1 MEKVSFEIEIN
12 GVTKSINSINEAK
25 EAISELQDIMDNS
38 TFGSEEFKN
47 AATQID
53 KLQNKLVEALDK
65 GVEPAT
71 DGFKK
76 LKNELKEAKNAQAQA
91 AEAFGEG
98 SKEYKAAA
106 QQVAN
111 LQDKIE
117 DLKDSSVSL
126 KGTGVER
133 LNTSVGLLKEGFAN
147 FDTDKL
153 KVGFNAIGS
162 AMKAIPIFLIIEGL
176 RLLWENFDK
185 VSEFAKKFFNLQS
198 DGEKQ
203 IIKLN
208 KQLKE
213 QEEATKALSGSIE
226 REIKLLEAQGASTEK
241 IIEAKKRLALEQL
254 KELDLQGK
262 QAVAKIREIA
272 SNDDATESVYKYA
285 AALARAQGN
294 TQAAEIW
301 ERKYA
306 EAKRERMSE
315 EVKNANEINEKIKN
329 IENSIQVEKLKF
341 EKEQSDA
348 RKKSSE
354 EKAKLLQEDID
365 AENAARKK
373 SNEESAKLLQEAI
386 DDENALK
393 VDKDRVNNLLINE
406 NLKTNLEERNA
417 IELQGEQNIL
427 NGKIEAEEAYQQVL
441 REKRR
446 AFRDA
451 QLEEFGIENSARLKI
466 VETYSNAAQGLSDF
480 VYQTQLNNVKKGS
493 EEEDKIKRKQ
503 FETNKK
509 IQIAQAFIS
518 GSQGLLNAIT
528 QHSGVPIPF
537 DIPLRIAKSA
547 AVVTTT
553 AATIAKINSQQYGGG
568 GGQLSG
574 NTGTPAVSGNAP
586 QFNSIAPNI
595 NPSANQPLTRLDENG
610 RPINVNTSVKVEA
623 EVTESKMTDKQK
635 QQQQR
640 INNTTF

>member
-53 KLQNKLVEALDK
+53 KLENKLIEVLDK

-98 SKEYKAAA
+98 SKEYKKAA

-111 LQDKIE
+111 LQDKLD

-133 LNTSVGLLKEGFAN
+133 LNSSVGLLKEGFQN

-153 KVGFNAIGS
+153 KIGFNALGT

-226 REIKLLEAQGASTEK
+226 REIKLLEAQGASTDK

-262 QAVAKIREIA
+262 LAVAKIREIA
-272 SNDDATESVYKYA
+272 SNDDSTESVYKYA

-301 ERKYA
+301 ERKYT

-329 IENSIQVEKLKF
+329 IGNSIQVEELKV
-341 EKEQSDA
+341 EKAQSDA
-348 RKKSSE
+348 RKKS
-354 EKAKLLQEDID
+354 
-365 AENAARKK
+365 
-373 SNEESAKLLQEAI
+373 NEERAKLLQEAI
-386 DDENALK
+386 DAENALK
-393 VDKDRVNNLLINE
+393 VNKDRVNNLLINE

-417 IELQGEQNIL
+417 IELQGEQSLL

-441 REKRR
+441 REKQR

-451 QLEEFGIENSARLKI
+451 QLEEFRQENNARLSI

-528 QHSGVPIPF
+528 QPSGVPIPF

-553 AATIAKINSQQYGGG
+553 AATIAKISSQQYGGG

-574 NTGTPAVSGNAP
+574 NTGVPAVSGNAP

>member
-12 GVTKSINSINEAK
+12 GVSKSINSINDAK

-98 SKEYKAAA
+98 SKEYKKAA

-111 LQDKIE
+111 LQDKLE

-133 LNTSVGLLKEGFAN
+133 LNSSVGLLKEGFQN
-147 FDTDKL
+147 FDIDKL
-153 KVGFNAIGS
+153 KIGFNALGT

-185 VSEFAKKFFNLQS
+185 VSEFTKKFFNLQS

-262 QAVAKIREIA
+262 LAVAKIREIA

-301 ERKYA
+301 ERKYT

-329 IENSIQVEKLKF
+329 IGNSIQVEELKV
-341 EKEQSDA
+341 EKAQSDA
-348 RKKSSE
+348 RKKS
-354 EKAKLLQEDID
+354 
-365 AENAARKK
+365 
-373 SNEESAKLLQEAI
+373 NEENKKQQDDLFAEALKEQEKEEEIRSWRIKKEEEANKEEAANRAKVL
-386 DDENALK
+386 DEINALEIK
-393 VDKDRVNNLLINE
+393 NE
-406 NLKTNLEERNA
+406 KEKNA
-417 IELQGEQNIL
+417 EQ
-427 NGKIEAEEAYQQVL
+427 
-441 REKRR
+441 
-446 AFRDA
+446 
-451 QLEEFGIENSARLKI
+451 
-466 VETYSNAAQGLSDF
+466 VEIWKQ
-480 VYQTQLNNVKKGS
+480 
-493 EEEDKIKRKQ
+493 EEEDYKKSEAAKTEALNKSLDAGKGLVDAFFSFQQNRAKGNASKELEIRKKMFAVDKAFNVARTIQDGIRSVQAALTIPPPGGQILAGVNATLAAGNLAKILATK
-503 FETNKK
+503 FEGGSTGD
-509 IQIAQAFIS
+509 S
-518 GSQGLLNAIT
+518 GSSI
-528 QHSGVPIPF
+528 S
-537 DIPLRIAKSA
+537 
-547 AVVTTT
+547 
-553 AATIAKINSQQYGGG
+553 GGG
-568 GGQLSG
+568 GI
-574 NTGTPAVSGNAP
+574 PAVSGNAP

>member
-12 GVTKSINSINEAK
+12 GVSKSINSINEAK

-98 SKEYKAAA
+98 SKEYKKAA

-111 LQDKIE
+111 LQDKLD

-133 LNTSVGLLKEGFAN
+133 LNSSVGLLREGFQN
-147 FDTDKL
+147 WDTDKL
-153 KVGFNAIGS
+153 KIGFNALGT

-226 REIKLLEAQGASTEK
+226 REIKLLEAQGASTDK

-262 QAVAKIREIA
+262 LAVAKIREIA

-301 ERKYA
+301 DRKYT
-306 EAKRERMSE
+306 ESKRERMSE

-329 IENSIQVEKLKF
+329 IGNSIQVEELKVEKKRNEDAKKRKEDDKKKTDDLF
-341 EKEQSDA
+341 AEALKEQEKEEEIRSWRIKKEEEANKLEAANRAKVLEEMKALELKVMQEENQAKIDA
-348 RKKSSE
+348 WNEEERLRKEKQAAEEKEKQDRIARTNESLTDAQNFTNGLNALNDFALQVKLNNNKKGFEDEEKVRKK
-354 EKAKLLQEDID
+354 
-365 AENAARKK
+365 
-373 SNEESAKLLQEAI
+373 
-386 DDENALK
+386 
-393 VDKDRVNNLLINE
+393 
-406 NLKTNLEERNA
+406 
-417 IELQGEQNIL
+417 
-427 NGKIEAEEAYQQVL
+427 
-441 REKRR
+441 
-446 AFRDA
+446 
-451 QLEEFGIENSARLKI
+451 
-466 VETYSNAAQGLSDF
+466 
-480 VYQTQLNNVKKGS
+480 
-493 EEEDKIKRKQ
+493 Q
-503 FETNKK
+503 FDLNKK
-509 IQIAQAFIS
+509 IQIGQALIS
-518 GSQGLLNAIT
+518 GAQGVLTALT
-528 QHSGVPIPF
+528 
-537 DIPLRIAKSA
+537 AKSLLPEPIATIARATNA
-547 AVVTTT
+547 ASIV
-553 AATIAKINSQQYGGG
+553 AATGLTIAKIDGMTYESKGSAG
-568 GGQLSG
+568 SST
-574 NTGTPAVSGNAP
+574 TGVPAVSGNAP

>member
-12 GVTKSINSINEAK
+12 GVTKSINSINDAK

-111 LQDKIE
+111 LQDKLE

-133 LNTSVGLLKEGFAN
+133 LNSSVGLLKEGFQN
-147 FDTDKL
+147 WDTDKL
-153 KVGFNAIGS
+153 KIGFNALGT

-185 VSEFAKKFFNLQS
+185 VSEFTKKFFNLQS

-226 REIKLLEAQGASTEK
+226 REIKLLEAQGASTDK

-301 ERKYA
+301 ERKYT

-354 EKAKLLQEDID
+354 EKAKLLQEDFAKRKAENKKQQDDLFAEALREQEKEEEIRSWRIKKEEEANKLEADNRAKVLEEMKALELKVMQEENQAKID
-365 AENAARKK
+365 AWNEEERLRKLAEDNYKK
-373 SNEESAKLLQEAI
+373 SEDAKKEALSKSL
-386 DDENALK
+386 DAGKGLVDAFFANQLNQAKGNATRELAIK
-393 VDKDRVNNLLINE
+393 KRMFEVDKAFNVARAIQDGIRSVQAALTIPPPGGQILAGVN
-406 NLKTNLEERNA
+406 
-417 IELQGEQNIL
+417 
-427 NGKIEAEEAYQQVL
+427 
-441 REKRR
+441 
-446 AFRDA
+446 
-451 QLEEFGIENSARLKI
+451 
-466 VETYSNAAQGLSDF
+466 
-480 VYQTQLNNVKKGS
+480 
-493 EEEDKIKRKQ
+493 
-503 FETNKK
+503 
-509 IQIAQAFIS
+509 
-518 GSQGLLNAIT
+518 
-528 QHSGVPIPF
+528 
-537 DIPLRIAKSA
+537 
-547 AVVTTT
+547 
-553 AATIAKINSQQYGGG
+553 ATIAAGNVAKILATKFDGGTTSSNSGDVGV
-568 GGQLSG
+568 
-574 NTGTPAVSGNAP
+574 PAVSGNAP

>member
-98 SKEYKAAA
+98 SKEYKSAA

-111 LQDKIE
+111 LQDKLD

-133 LNTSVGLLKEGFAN
+133 LNSSVGLLREGFQN
-147 FDTDKL
+147 FDIDKL
-153 KVGFNAIGS
+153 KIGFNALGT

-185 VSEFAKKFFNLQS
+185 VSEFTKKFFNLQS

-213 QEEATKALSGSIE
+213 QEDATKALSGSIE

-262 QAVAKIREIA
+262 LAVAKIREIA

-301 ERKYA
+301 ERKYT

-329 IENSIQVEKLKF
+329 IGNSIQVEELKV
-341 EKEQSDA
+341 EKAQSDA
-348 RKKSSE
+348 RKKRKEDDKKKTDDLFAEALKEQEKE
-354 EKAKLLQEDID
+354 EEIRTWRIKKEDDANKQEAANRDKVLEEIKALELKVMREENQAKID
-365 AENAARKK
+365 AWNEEDRLRKLAEDNYKK
-373 SNEESAKLLQEAI
+373 SEDAKAEALSKSL
-386 DDENALK
+386 DAGKGLVDAFFANQLNQAKGNATRELAIK
-393 VDKDRVNNLLINE
+393 KKMFEVDKAFNVARAIQDGIRSVQAALTIPPPGGQILAGVN
-406 NLKTNLEERNA
+406 
-417 IELQGEQNIL
+417 
-427 NGKIEAEEAYQQVL
+427 
-441 REKRR
+441 
-446 AFRDA
+446 
-451 QLEEFGIENSARLKI
+451 
-466 VETYSNAAQGLSDF
+466 
-480 VYQTQLNNVKKGS
+480 
-493 EEEDKIKRKQ
+493 
-503 FETNKK
+503 
-509 IQIAQAFIS
+509 
-518 GSQGLLNAIT
+518 
-528 QHSGVPIPF
+528 
-537 DIPLRIAKSA
+537 
-547 AVVTTT
+547 
-553 AATIAKINSQQYGGG
+553 ATIAAGNVAKILATKFDGGSVSG
-568 GGQLSG
+568 GADLGV
-574 NTGTPAVSGNAP
+574 PAVSGNAP

-595 NPSANQPLTRLDENG
+595 NPSSNQPLTRLDENG

>member
-12 GVTKSINSINEAK
+12 GVSKSINSINEAK

-98 SKEYKAAA
+98 SKEYKKAA

-111 LQDKIE
+111 LQDKLD

-133 LNTSVGLLKEGFAN
+133 LNNSFNLLTDGFKNA
-147 FDTDKL
+147 DLDKL
-153 KVGFNAIGS
+153 KIGFDAIGS

-185 VSEFAKKFFNLQS
+185 VSEFTKKFFNLQS

-213 QEEATKALSGSIE
+213 QEDATKALSGSIE
-226 REIKLLEAQGASTEK
+226 REIKLLEAQGASTDK

-262 QAVAKIREIA
+262 LAVAKIREIA

-301 ERKYA
+301 ERKYT

-329 IENSIQVEKLKF
+329 IGNSIQVEELKV
-341 EKEQSDA
+341 EKAQSDA

-354 EKAKLLQEDID
+354 E
-365 AENAARKK
+365 R
-373 SNEESAKLLQEAI
+373 AKLLQEAI
-386 DDENALK
+386 DEENALK
-393 VDKDRVNNLLINE
+393 VDKDKAFNLLINE

-417 IELQGEQNIL
+417 IELQGEQNLL
-427 NGKIEAEEAYQQVL
+427 NGKIEAEEAYQQVV
-441 REKRR
+441 REKQR
-446 AFRDA
+446 AFSDV
-451 QLEEFGIENSARLKI
+451 QLEEFRQENNARLAI

-528 QHSGVPIPF
+528 QPSGVPIPF

-553 AATIAKINSQQYGGG
+553 AATIAKISSQQYGGG

-574 NTGTPAVSGNAP
+574 NTGVPAVSGNAP

-595 NPSANQPLTRLDENG
+595 NPASNQPLTRLDENG

>member
-12 GVTKSINSINEAK
+12 GVTKSINSINDAK

-98 SKEYKAAA
+98 SKEYKKAA

-111 LQDKIE
+111 LQDKLE

-126 KGTGVER
+126 KGSGVER
-133 LNTSVGLLKEGFAN
+133 LNSSVGLLKEGFQN
-147 FDTDKL
+147 FDIDKL
-153 KVGFNAIGS
+153 KIGFNALGT

-185 VSEFAKKFFNLQS
+185 VSEFTKKFFNLQS

-262 QAVAKIREIA
+262 LAVAKIREIA

-301 ERKYA
+301 ERKYT

-329 IENSIQVEKLKF
+329 IGNSIQVEELKV
-341 EKEQSDA
+341 EKAQSDA
-348 RKKSSE
+348 RKKS
-354 EKAKLLQEDID
+354 
-365 AENAARKK
+365 
-373 SNEESAKLLQEAI
+373 NEERAKLLQEAI
-386 DDENALK
+386 DAENALN

-417 IELQGEQNIL
+417 IELQGEQNLL

-441 REKRR
+441 REKQR

-466 VETYSNAAQGLSDF
+466 VETYTNAAQGLSDF

-528 QHSGVPIPF
+528 QPSGVPIPF

-574 NTGTPAVSGNAP
+574 NTGVPAVSGNAP

>member
-111 LQDKIE
+111 LQDKLD

-133 LNTSVGLLKEGFAN
+133 LNSSVGLLREGFQN

-153 KVGFNAIGS
+153 KIGFNALGT

-203 IIKLN
+203 ITKLN

-226 REIKLLEAQGASTEK
+226 REIKLLEAQGANTEK

-262 QAVAKIREIA
+262 LAVAKIREIA

-301 ERKYA
+301 ERKYT

-329 IENSIQVEKLKF
+329 IGNSIQVEELKV
-341 EKEQSDA
+341 EKAQSDA

-354 EKAKLLQEDID
+354 E
-365 AENAARKK
+365 R
-373 SNEESAKLLQEAI
+373 AKLLQEAI
-386 DDENALK
+386 DAENALK

-417 IELQGEQNIL
+417 IELQGEQSLL

-441 REKRR
+441 REKQRS
-446 AFRDA
+446 FRDA
-451 QLEEFGIENSARLKI
+451 QLEEFRQENNARLSI

-528 QHSGVPIPF
+528 QPSGVPIPF

-574 NTGTPAVSGNAP
+574 NTGVPAVSGNAP

-595 NPSANQPLTRLDENG
+595 NPAANQPLTRLDENG

>member
-111 LQDKIE
+111 LQDKLD

-133 LNTSVGLLKEGFAN
+133 LNSSVGLLREGFQN

-153 KVGFNAIGS
+153 KIGFNALGT

-262 QAVAKIREIA
+262 LAVAKIREIA
-272 SNDDATESVYKYA
+272 SNDDSTESVYKYA

-301 ERKYA
+301 ERKYT

-329 IENSIQVEKLKF
+329 IGNSIQVEELKVEKKRNEDAKKRKEDDKKKTDDLIAEALREQ
-341 EKEQSDA
+341 EKEEEIRTWRNQKLDEANKLEAANRAKVLEEMKALELKVMQEESQAKIDA
-348 RKKSSE
+348 WNEEERLRKLAEDNYKKSE
-354 EKAKLLQEDID
+354 DAKKEALSKSLD
-365 AENAARKK
+365 AGKGLVDVFFANQLNQAKGNATRELAIKK
-373 SNEESAKLLQEAI
+373 RMFE
-386 DDENALK
+386 
-393 VDKDRVNNLLINE
+393 VDKAFNVARAIQDGIRSVQAALTIPPPGGQILAGVN
-406 NLKTNLEERNA
+406 
-417 IELQGEQNIL
+417 
-427 NGKIEAEEAYQQVL
+427 
-441 REKRR
+441 
-446 AFRDA
+446 
-451 QLEEFGIENSARLKI
+451 
-466 VETYSNAAQGLSDF
+466 
-480 VYQTQLNNVKKGS
+480 
-493 EEEDKIKRKQ
+493 
-503 FETNKK
+503 
-509 IQIAQAFIS
+509 
-518 GSQGLLNAIT
+518 
-528 QHSGVPIPF
+528 
-537 DIPLRIAKSA
+537 
-547 AVVTTT
+547 
-553 AATIAKINSQQYGGG
+553 ATIAAGNVAKILATKFDGGTTSSNSGDVGV
-568 GGQLSG
+568 
-574 NTGTPAVSGNAP
+574 PAVSGNAP

-595 NPSANQPLTRLDENG
+595 NPASNQPLTRLDENG

>member
-111 LQDKIE
+111 LQDKLD

-133 LNTSVGLLKEGFAN
+133 LNSSVGLLREGFQN

-153 KVGFNAIGS
+153 KIGFNALGT

-203 IIKLN
+203 ITKLN

-213 QEEATKALSGSIE
+213 QEDATKALSGSIE

-262 QAVAKIREIA
+262 LAVAKIREIA

-301 ERKYA
+301 ERKYT

-329 IENSIQVEKLKF
+329 IGNSIQVEELKV
-341 EKEQSDA
+341 EKAQSDA

-354 EKAKLLQEDID
+354 E
-365 AENAARKK
+365 R
-373 SNEESAKLLQEAI
+373 AKLLQEAI
-386 DDENALK
+386 DAENALK

-417 IELQGEQNIL
+417 IELQGEQSLL

-441 REKRR
+441 REKQRS
-446 AFRDA
+446 FRDA
-451 QLEEFGIENSARLKI
+451 QLEEFRQENNARLSI

-528 QHSGVPIPF
+528 QRSGVPIPF

-574 NTGTPAVSGNAP
+574 NTGVPAVSGNAP

-595 NPSANQPLTRLDENG
+595 NPAANQPLTRLDENG

>member
-12 GVTKSINSINEAK
+12 GVSKSINSINDAK

-111 LQDKIE
+111 LQDKLE

-126 KGTGVER
+126 KGSGVER
-133 LNTSVGLLKEGFAN
+133 LNSSVGLLKEGFQN
-147 FDTDKL
+147 FDIDKL
-153 KVGFNAIGS
+153 KIGFNALGT

-185 VSEFAKKFFNLQS
+185 VSEFTKKFFNLQS

-365 AENAARKK
+365 ARKK

-417 IELQGEQNIL
+417 IELQGEQSIL
-427 NGKIEAEEAYQQVL
+427 DSKADLNENFRQIELEKL
-441 REKRR
+441 REFNEKEKQERI
-446 AFRDA
+446 AKANELLTDA
-451 QLEEFGIENSARLKI
+451 QNFTNGLNALSEFALQVK
-466 VETYSNAAQGLSDF
+466 
-480 VYQTQLNNVKKGS
+480 LNNNKKGFED
-493 EEEDKIKRKQ
+493 EEKVRKKQ
-503 FETNKK
+503 FDQNKK
-509 IQIAQAFIS
+509 IQIAQAVIS
-518 GSQGLLNAIT
+518 GAQGVLNALT
-528 QHSGVPIPF
+528 AKSLLPEPIAS
-537 DIPLRIAKSA
+537 IAKA
-547 AVVTTT
+547 AN
-553 AATIAKINSQQYGGG
+553 AAGIVAATGLTIAKIDGMTYESK
-568 GGQLSG
+568 G
-574 NTGTPAVSGNAP
+574 NAGSSTTGVPAVSGNAP